1 MKTALYTLLFCALA
15 LCIPTTPTFALTSI
29 PATTEQSVQN
39 DEKGQLG
46 KMDKS
51 ALKKQF
57 KAFKKQFK
65 ANKKNGTAM
74 EDGSAVD
81 FKDPV
86 EKFLWFGLLGIGLA
100 IILSVL
106 SGPVFGFYWL
116 AYLAWLAGVVCLT
129 IWLLKK
135 LEVID

>member
-1 MKTALYTLLFCALA
+1 MKTALYTLLFSALA
-15 LCIPTTPTFALTSI
+15 LCIPTTAVFASTAL
-29 PATTEQSVQN
+29 PANAEQSIQN
-39 DEKGQLG
+39 DNKAHAG
-46 KMDKS
+46 KIDKS

-57 KAFKKQFK
+57 KALKKQFK
-65 ANKKNGTAM
+65 ADKKNGTAM
-74 EDGSAVD
+74 EDGAAID

-86 EKFLWFGLLGIGLA
+86 DKFLWFGLLGVAAA
-100 IILSVL
+100 IVLSII

-116 AYLAWLAGVVCLT
+116 AYLVWLAGVVCLT